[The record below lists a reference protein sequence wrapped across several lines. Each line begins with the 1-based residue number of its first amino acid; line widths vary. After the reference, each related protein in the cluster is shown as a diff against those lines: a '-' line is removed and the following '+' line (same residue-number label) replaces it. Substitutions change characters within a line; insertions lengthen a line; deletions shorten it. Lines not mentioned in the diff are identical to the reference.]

1 MDFIDSLF
9 SRKSIRSYTGECV
22 SEKDLNTI
30 LLAGNAAP
38 VGKGRYDALHITVI
52 SDPSL
57 LEEIDK
63 LTAEYLGKP
72 DTHPLYGAP
81 HLIVVSIKE
90 DCGLPDNVNYSNAA
104 IVAHNMAL
112 SAISLNI
119 GTCLIWGAI
128 RAVNESVEIVK
139 KLQLPIGFRPSCAIT
154 LGQTVENY
162 SPREIPAD
170 KISQN
175 SI

>member
-57 LEEIDK
+57 LEEIAK

-72 DTHPLYGAP
+72 DMHPLYGAP

-90 DCGLPDNVNYSNAA
+90 DSIVIESQLDHTKQKLARWA
-104 IVAHNMAL
+104 IQQNLTVHEDD
-112 SAISLNI
+112 
-119 GTCLIWGAI
+119 
-128 RAVNESVEIVK
+128 AVK
-139 KLQLPIGFRPSCAIT
+139 TK
-154 LGQTVENY
+154 
-162 SPREIPAD
+162 
-170 KISQN
+170 
-175 SI
+175 